1 MLYSKQFVFQNG
13 HSTDNTI
20 VQLVDRINEFF
31 KNNKYTHGVFID
43 LLKAFST
50 IGNSIL
56 LKTLEQ
62 YGITDK
68 NHGWVKS
75 YLSNKKKFIQINEK
89 GKVSSETISCGVLQG
104 SILVPLLFLLHLN
117 DLKNASKILDPMMV
131 TNDSNKFFTHQDIR
145 YLLQIIN
152 QELENI
158 HQPMVYFK

>member
-1 MLYSKQFVFQNG
+1 M
-13 HSTDNTI
+13 
-20 VQLVDRINEFF
+20 
-31 KNNKYTHGVFID
+31 FID
-43 LLKAFST
+43 LLKAFYT

-68 NHGWVKS
+68 NHGWVK
-75 YLSNKKKFIQINEK
+75 
-89 GKVSSETISCGVLQG
+89 
-104 SILVPLLFLLHLN
+104 LHLN

-131 TNDSNKFFTHQDIR
+131 ASDSNIFFTHQDIR